1 MTIIENGVLDSF
13 YDAENYVKENDINDI
28 KLTYACK
35 FYVVDDNKA
44 KSKGISIDTDTSFID
59 HLELK
64 YTKAMDTN
72 DNLNEFTDKII
83 FLYFS

>member
-1 MTIIENGVLDSF
+1 MVIKKKVL
-13 YDAENYVKENDINDI
+13 I
-28 KLTYACK
+28 KA
-35 FYVVDDNKA
+35 
-44 KSKGISIDTDTSFID
+44 FIYR
-59 HLELK
+59 LELK